1 MVDAVNFCLKVG
13 VYDHNE
19 WDDLASV
26 KVLQALLLIY
36 WFDCWNLPPTFKCY
50 FNSRYNISNLNQ
62 IFNLLLKRLKYRGDR
77 IEKEGLICWSTYL
90 Q

>member
-26 KVLQALLLIY
+26 KVLQTLLLIY
-36 WFDCWNLPPTFKCY
+36 WFDWRNLTPTFKCY

-62 IFNLLLKRLKYRGDR
+62 IFNLLLKRLS
-77 IEKEGLICWSTYL
+77 IEVIELKKMVFFGP
-90 Q
+90 

>member
-36 WFDCWNLPPTFKCY
+36 WFDWRN
-50 FNSRYNISNLNQ
+50 
-62 IFNLLLKRLKYRGDR
+62 
-77 IEKEGLICWSTYL
+77 YL
-90 Q
+90 QLLSATLIADIISQI

>member
-36 WFDCWNLPPTFKCY
+36 WFDWRNDLQLLSATLIADI
-50 FNSRYNISNLNQ
+50 ISQ
-62 IFNLLLKRLKYRGDR
+62 I
-77 IEKEGLICWSTYL
+77 
-90 Q
+90 

>member
-26 KVLQALLLIY
+26 KVLQALLIY
-36 WFDCWNLPPTFKCY
+36 WFDWRNYL
-50 FNSRYNISNLNQ
+50 Q
-62 IFNLLLKRLKYRGDR
+62 LLRATLIADLDG